1 MKRDISAG
9 SLISFFLLA
18 IIMLNV
24 AVLWT
29 QNYQAGSGTV
39 SASADRC
46 AAFGINAA
54 LARCEED
61 APPAGPL
68 PGEPPLHVT
77 DDVLPPVSPL
87 FSPAQ
92 LALYRDDDVYFLDDL
107 PEDDFWLEEE
117 SGDPW

>member
-39 SASADRC
+39 SASAERC
-46 AAFGINAA
+46 AASGFDAA
-54 LARCEED
+54 PERCEED

-92 LALYRDDDVYFLDDL
+92 LALYRDDDIYFLDDL
-107 PEDDFWLEEE
+107 PDDDFWLED
-117 SGDPW
+117 SVDYP

>member
-92 LALYRDDDVYFLDDL
+92 LALYRDDDIYFLDDL
-107 PEDDFWLEEE
+107 PEDDFWLED
-117 SGDPW
+117 GVDYP

>member
-29 QNYQAGSGTV
+29 QNYQAGSGAV

-46 AAFGINAA
+46 AASGFDAA
-54 LARCEED
+54 PGHCEED

-77 DDVLPPVSPL
+77 DDVLPPVSSL
-87 FSPAQ
+87 FSSAQ
-92 LALYRDDDVYFLDDL
+92 PALYRDDDIYFLDDL
-107 PEDDFWLEEE
+107 PDDDFWLED
-117 SGDPW
+117 GVDYP